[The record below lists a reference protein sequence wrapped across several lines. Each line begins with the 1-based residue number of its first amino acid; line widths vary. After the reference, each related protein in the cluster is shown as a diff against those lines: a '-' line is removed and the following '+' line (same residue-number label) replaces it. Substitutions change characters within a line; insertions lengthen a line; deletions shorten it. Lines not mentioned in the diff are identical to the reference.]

1 MTHDTLQVPSD
12 HDLVV
17 VFEKVELARDSL
29 GIIGVSS
36 LVAPHL
42 RRLTCDE

>member
-1 MTHDTLQVPSD
+1 VTYDTRQVPSD

-29 GIIGVSS
+29 GILGVAC
-36 LVAPHL
+36 LVA
-42 RRLTCDE
+42 LTCDE